1 MIRPTFDLKDEHLN
15 AIMNVSS
22 KICRRLRFVRYKNNN
37 LIKITNAGVEQLVT
51 LCPKLEHIHFENA
64 PMLSDKALSAIFRG
78 CLFIRSVVIG
88 GPDATPENV
97 QINVKNDTR
106 WMFQGAIS
114 GASLDELQQDKS
126 LAVNLGL
133 LDLRNQPFDIDER
146 HASSGD
152 SITAARRRL
161 YVVHGYGGDHCLF
174 YGGNRLIQISLKCS
188 LTLRGIAI
196 TTMNTITTSSVS
208 SPNCKLWVIA
218 VWDWSITSR

>member
-1 MIRPTFDLKDEHLN
+1 
-15 AIMNVSS
+15 MNVCS
-22 KICRRLRFVRYKNNN
+22 KIRKTLRSVRYKNNN

-88 GPDATPENV
+88 GPYATPENV
-97 QINVKNDTR
+97 QIGVKNDTR

-161 YVVHGYGGDHCLF
+161 YVVQGYGGDHCLF
-174 YGGNRLIQISLKCS
+174 YGGKQVDTN
-188 LTLRGIAI
+188 IAE
-196 TTMNTITTSSVS
+196 MQSDFEGYSDYDDEYDDYDEV
-208 SPNCKLWVIA
+208 
-218 VWDWSITSR
+218 DWEDEFDDDDDDEFVFESEL